1 VLAHAGWVG
10 RLTHDDALADALIRQ
25 DVSLSSI
32 TEQDRAMLRYT
43 EKLTLRPG
51 TAERVDEEALRSA
64 GFSDPAIG
72 DIAAHVALFSFMN
85 RIVDGLGGKLEGDM
99 ADRAGGYG
107 LPLHPGTFE

>member
-1 VLAHAGWVG
+1 MGG
-10 RLTHDDALADALIRQ
+10 GHDA
-25 DVSLSSI
+25 V
-32 TEQDRAMLRYT
+32 EPHRA
-43 EKLTLRPG
+43 
-51 TAERVDEEALRSA
+51 
-64 GFSDPAIG
+64 